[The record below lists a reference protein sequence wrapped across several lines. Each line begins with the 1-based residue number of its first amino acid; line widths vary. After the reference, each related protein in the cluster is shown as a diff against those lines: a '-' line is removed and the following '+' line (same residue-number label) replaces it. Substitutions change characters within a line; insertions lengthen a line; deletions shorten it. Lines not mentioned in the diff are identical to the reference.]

1 MSKVDYSQFYYKSE
15 DNDQKELQVLSP
27 DEITYYQKKKKP
39 KSGKSKTI
47 AVLGLILCFCATL
60 LLADYF
66 SGGYI
71 LADFDQSVN
80 ASENS
85 SYYCVQTGMY
95 SDLKTAELYAENVKS
110 RGGAGYVYYD
120 GMYRVVASVYTG
132 ALQAKTVAEKM
143 EHVGVDSTVFSI
155 THSPF
160 SDNSLSAQTRDELNS
175 LSTYA
180 DYCYQTLYNLSNELD
195 TGKISNS
202 DILSSLNALTTY
214 LENSKAKADEIEFS
228 TTASALSS
236 KIKGAIEIIKNVSQ
250 TVNSSSLRYAYCSI
264 IFNYN

>member
-1 MSKVDYSQFYYKSE
+1 MSKVDYSQFFYKSE
-15 DNDQKELQVLSP
+15 DDNQKDLQVLSP
-27 DEITYYQKKKKP
+27 DEITYYPKKRKTGK
-39 KSGKSKTI
+39 GKSKTI
-47 AVLGLILCFCATL
+47 AVLGMILCFCATL
-60 LLADYF
+60 LLCDYF

-80 ASENS
+80 ASEKS
-85 SYYCVQTGMY
+85 SYYCVQTGIY

-120 GMYRVVASVYTG
+120 GMYRVVASLYTG

-143 EHVGVDSTVFSI
+143 EQVGIDATVFSI
-155 THSPF
+155 SHSPF
-160 SDNSLSAQTRDELNS
+160 SDNSLSAQNRDELNS

-195 TGKISNS
+195 TGKTSKN
-202 DILSSLNALTTY
+202 DIISSLNALITY
-214 LENSKAKADEIEFS
+214 LENSRTKAEKIEFS
-228 TTASALSS
+228 SIANALSS